1 MTEPEENRYRV
12 DVRREPAG
20 WRAVV
25 LDPEGTEVLTRACG
39 TEEEARSFASAVR
52 QHIGWLS
59 PDRFR
64 EYYRLP

>member
-1 MTEPEENRYRV
+1 MTEKAENRYRV
-12 DVRREPAG
+12 EVRQERGG

-25 LDPEGTEVLTRACG
+25 LDPGGAEVLARACAS
-39 TEEEARSFASAVR
+39 EDEARLFASSVR

-59 PDRFR
+59 PERFR